1 MAKRVHSLTAAL
13 ALLLGLLACSPDS
26 PEDQVR
32 KAFETC
38 RQAVEAGDAAAAA
51 APLDPAFQGPEG
63 MDKATAR
70 LFLAATLQRER
81 IGITVVKNDI
91 TIRGTEA
98 FEDLAL
104 ILTSRSGSLLPGE
117 ASQRNFQLRWRK
129 VGSDWRLLEVQSPEG
144 R

>member
-1 MAKRVHSLTAAL
+1 
-13 ALLLGLLACSPDS
+13 
-26 PEDQVR
+26 VR

-70 LFLAATLQRER
+70 LFLGATLQRER

-98 FEDLAL
+98 FEDLEL
-104 ILTSRSGSLLPGE
+104 ILTSRSGGVLPSDASRRSL
-117 ASQRNFQLRWRK
+117 QLRWRK
-129 VGSDWRLLEVQSPEG
+129 TNGVWRLLEAQSPEG